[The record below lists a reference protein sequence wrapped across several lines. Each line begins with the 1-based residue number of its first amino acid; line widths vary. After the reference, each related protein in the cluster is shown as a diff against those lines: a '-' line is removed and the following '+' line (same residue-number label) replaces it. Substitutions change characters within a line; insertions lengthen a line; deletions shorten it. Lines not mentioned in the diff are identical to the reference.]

1 MKKGIDFP
9 NGMQSEVEGMSRTT
23 RTENRSKYENMSSL
37 IYRLYIGVEILRL
50 LTLLSLISVALM
62 RSHVSS
68 AVFTL
73 TGFLDWN
80 RVYNKILFSIIGEAQ
95 GSKQK
100 PDCSNQEKYVTS

>member
-37 IYRLYIGVEILRL
+37 IYRLYIGVEILRRL
-50 LTLLSLISVALM
+50 YMHIGLRLLSLISVALM

-68 AVFTL
+68 AVMTL
-73 TGFLDWN
+73 TGSLNWN
-80 RVYNKILFSIIGEAQ
+80 RVYNKILFSII
-95 GSKQK
+95 
-100 PDCSNQEKYVTS
+100 

>member
-68 AVFTL
+68 AVMTL
-73 TGFLDWN
+73 TGSLDWN

-100 PDCSNQEKYVTS
+100 PDCSHQEKYVTS